1 MSTRTRP
8 RTSRLLVLTLA
19 LGLAAVL
26 AVASWSDPAH
36 AQDDAGMKLEVLPKS
51 LTKAEVKKIMKQ
63 WTRALGVECE
73 FCHDMDDMAK
83 DSAHKKVARKMVR
96 MVSDLNDKQLKGFK
110 EKVSCM
116 TCHRGKKEPA
126 EK

>member
-1 MSTRTRP
+1 MKRA
-8 RTSRLLVLTLA
+8 RTSRLLVLALA
-19 LGLAAVL
+19 LGVAAVL
-26 AVASWSDPAH
+26 TAARWSGPAL
-36 AQDDAGMKLEVLPKS
+36 AQDEPPMNLEVLPKS
-51 LTKAEVKKIMKQ
+51 LSKAEVKKIMKQ

-83 DSAHKKVARKMVR
+83 DSNHKKAARKMVR
-96 MVSDLNDKQLKGFK
+96 MVADINKQLEGFK

-126 EK
+126 DK